1 MGGVGQSNLDN
12 CRQSGGTIQSLL
24 LIVPN
29 CWLCGYLIIVQM
41 VIQFM
46 QNAFI
51 VKWHAM
57 DQPHP
62 PASPSFVLLS
72 IFVPGEIKK
81 DVSHLHS
88 IETVE
93 VLCRMLSFSFALQQ
107 RQPCKPLSRCV
118 DAAQLTL
125 SPPLCSSRDTGFS
138 MANRAFFFT

>member
-62 PASPSFVLLS
+62 PPSSSFVLLS
-72 IFVPGEIKK
+72 IFVPGQIKK

-118 DAAQLTL
+118 DAVQLTL
-125 SPPLCSSRDTGFS
+125 SPHCALRGTQGFPWPTEL
-138 MANRAFFFT
+138 FFT